1 MVYELAGAPSRPEL
15 WTLWPAAVLLCL
27 SSKFF
32 YSLAWGQRPGPS
44 KLSREQLLWNPEC
57 SSRRKRLSGTKSS
70 PMIWL
75 SLPLC
80 HSAPFLGIKELC
92 GGHNSWLR
100 LVGNS
105 CFESSF
111 GSLGWI
117 SFWLVFGHSC
127 RQRNCLCGLAKIR
140 KTKAMSSVDSMNSG
154 PDGRFSRGPLSCG
167 NIGPI

>member
-32 YSLAWGQRPGPS
+32 HSFAWGQRPGQS
-44 KLSREQLLWNPEC
+44 KLSRKQLLWNPEC

-70 PMIWL
+70 PMIRL

-80 HSAPFLGIKELC
+80 HSVPFLRIKELC

-117 SFWLVFGHSC
+117 SFWLVFWPLLEAEKLLMRVSKDQENKGH
-127 RQRNCLCGLAKIR
+127 
-140 KTKAMSSVDSMNSG
+140 V
-154 PDGRFSRGPLSCG
+154 
-167 NIGPI
+167 